1 MKRKTVNNNLR
12 WYAAYH
18 NKEKNPHV
26 HMLVW
31 SDRPREA
38 YLDKTGFHNIKKM
51 MAGDI
56 FRQENYSV
64 YKRQTEHRDHIRQGF
79 RGCSHPPLSRIRLS
93 IHLP

>member
-1 MKRKTVNNNLR
+1 MHIAPRHLR

-18 NKEKNPHV
+18 NKDKNPHV

-38 YLDKTGFHNIKKM
+38 YLDKTGIHNIKKT

-56 FRQENYSV
+56 SV
-64 YKRQTEHRDHIRQGF
+64 RRITVFIK
-79 RGCSHPPLSRIRLS
+79 SRPS
-93 IHLP
+93 IVIISVRASVNG